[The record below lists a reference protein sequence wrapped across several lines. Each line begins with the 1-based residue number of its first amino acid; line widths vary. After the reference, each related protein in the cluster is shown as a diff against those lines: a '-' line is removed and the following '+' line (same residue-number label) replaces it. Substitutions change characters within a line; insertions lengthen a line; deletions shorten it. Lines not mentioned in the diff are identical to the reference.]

1 MSHNV
6 QKKGQGKGVFMVDT
20 LVLGYSVGATIFFL
34 SVAIVYR
41 RKIVRL
47 KKQLYQ
53 TRYNL
58 ILCRGSRPQPQTE
71 RNLALIFDEAT
82 NQFKPLDTPTENA
95 D

>member
-71 RNLALIFDEAT
+71 RNLALIFDETT
-82 NQFKPLDTPTENA
+82 NQFKPLDTPVENA
-95 D
+95 N